1 MPNIGKSDAIKILS
15 QIENQECIGTC
26 KTTWIRNIKNALKSK
41 KNPLGLSAKEKK
53 TLTKK
58 IKDVSG
64 KKSTQ
69 TTQKYKNR
77 RSPPYKANAYCGK
90 NLMGNDG
97 EWYTSIP
104 NINNVCTWRKA
115 KDD

>member
-1 MPNIGKSDAIKILS
+1 MPIIEKSDVIKILS
-15 QIENQECIGTC
+15 QIKKQECIGAC

-41 KNPLGLSAKEKK
+41 TNPLGLSAKEKK

-64 KKSTQ
+64 KKSKQ
-69 TTQKYKNR
+69 TTQKKYKNR
-77 RSPPYKANAYCGK
+77 MSPPYKANAYCGK
-90 NLMGNDG
+90 SMMGNDG
-97 EWYTSIP
+97 EWYASIP

-115 KDD
+115 KD